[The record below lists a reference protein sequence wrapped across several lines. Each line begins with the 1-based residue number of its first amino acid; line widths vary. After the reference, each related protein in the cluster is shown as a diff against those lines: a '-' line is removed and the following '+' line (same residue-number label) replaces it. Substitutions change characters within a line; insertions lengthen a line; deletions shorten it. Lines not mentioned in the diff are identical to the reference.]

1 MYTFQRSVK
10 YGAEVRV
17 EQENGFGFRFPEY
30 SAVNIFGQYF
40 LNASSDELSTLNSLL
55 MMDGCYCL

>member
-40 LNASSDELSTLNSLL
+40 LNASSDELSTLRK
-55 MMDGCYCL
+55 YFT